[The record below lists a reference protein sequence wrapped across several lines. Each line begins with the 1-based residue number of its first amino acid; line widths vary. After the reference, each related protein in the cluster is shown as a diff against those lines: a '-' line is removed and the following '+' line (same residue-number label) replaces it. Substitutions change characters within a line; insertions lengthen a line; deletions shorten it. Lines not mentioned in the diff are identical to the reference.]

1 MKILI
6 TGATGNLGGLVVDAL
21 LHKTAAENI
30 SVMLRSEKNAENFI
44 NKGIDVRL
52 GNYDDKASMV
62 KAFTSIDKLYFVSS
76 PDLEARLTQHKTVV
90 AAAIEAKVG
99 HIVYTSFSR
108 KGGTETHPLFT
119 LAEGHIITE
128 NAIKDLSLPYT
139 ILLNNYYMEVIPL
152 FTGENILESKTIY
165 FPAENGKSG
174 FIARQDVA
182 EFSAVILTTPGHEQK
197 TYEVSGEY
205 SYDFEEVAELLS
217 ETSGI
222 TISYVSPS
230 EAEFEQTLADYEVPP
245 ALIKLSSL
253 SAKAIVEGEFD
264 KTSNTFELIT
274 GKKPISL
281 RQFLKDQFG
290 NGKS

>member
-21 LHKTAAENI
+21 LNKTAAANI
-30 SVMLRSEKNAENFI
+30 SVMLRNEKNAEHFI

-62 KAFTSIDKLYFVSS
+62 KAFTNIDKLYFVSG
-76 PDLEARLTQHKTVV
+76 PDLETRLIQHGTVV

-108 KGGTETHPLFT
+108 KGGSAPHPLAT
-119 LAEGHIITE
+119 LAEGHIIAE
-128 NAIKDLSLPYT
+128 YAIKDSGLPYT
-139 ILLNNYYMEVIPL
+139 ILLNNYYMEVIPI
-152 FTGENILESKTIY
+152 FAGENILESKTIY
-165 FPAENGKSG
+165 FPAGHGKSG
-174 FIARQDVA
+174 FIARQDIA
-182 EFSAVILTTPGHEQK
+182 ELSAVILTTPGHEQK

-205 SYDFEEVAELLS
+205 SYDFGEVAQLLS
-217 ETSGI
+217 ETSDV

-230 EAEFEQTLADYEVPP
+230 EADFEQTLENYGVSP

-253 SAKAIVEGEFD
+253 SAKAIVDGEFD

-281 RQFLKDQFG
+281 RQSLKAQFG
-290 NGKS
+290 SGKS

>member
-21 LHKTAAENI
+21 LKKTAAENI
-30 SVMLRSEKNAENFI
+30 LVMVRTEKNAENFI

-62 KAFTSIDKLYFVSS
+62 KAFTNIDKLYFVSG
-76 PDLEARLTQHKTVV
+76 PDLKARLVQHETVV

-108 KGGTETHPLFT
+108 KGGPAPHPLFT
-119 LAEGHIITE
+119 LSEGHVIAE
-128 NAIKDLSLPYT
+128 NAIKDSGLPYT

-152 FTGENILESKTIY
+152 FVGENILESKTIY
-165 FPAENGKSG
+165 FPAGHGKSG

-182 EFSAVILTTPGHEQK
+182 ELSAVILTTPGHERK
-197 TYEVSGEY
+197 AYEVSGEY
-205 SYDFEEVAELLS
+205 NYDFDEVAQILS
-217 ETSGI
+217 EISGV
-222 TISYVSPS
+222 TINYVSPS
-230 EAEFEQTLADYEVPP
+230 ETDFERTLDEYNVPP
-245 ALIKLSSL
+245 ALINLSSL

-274 GKKPISL
+274 GRKPISL
-281 RQFLKDQFG
+281 RHFLKDHFSSK
-290 NGKS
+290 KS